1 MVGRDDMSRDG
12 DQEYQLGPADAL
24 IATVATPSRSGTNE
38 VIIALEHVPAV
49 SNAAV
54 PGFGDFGLYFDQRKR
69 KLAEQAEQRAAI
81 APKHDQIFAG
91 VVFHINGYT
100 QPSHY
105 ELKLLLVERGGRFLH
120 YLSKTQ
126 VTHIIASGLTM
137 SKEKEFRNYKVVR
150 PEWVVD
156 SVRAR
161 KLLSWQRYSIFNG
174 SYAEFAARLPLAI
187 DDVHEWG
194 DINGEPSAGNILEN
208 SKSEG
213 YSRPPPAP
221 TGNSFAA
228 TSSRRQAPVPPNT
241 IVVDRFNEGLNR
253 SWVRKNLVTDK
264 GFISRYYA
272 SSRLH
277 HMSVWKA
284 EMKDYVAQLNQRR
297 GTHSS
302 AKDAKPG
309 PAMGY
314 SRTIMHVDFDCFFVS
329 ASLLSH
335 PQLVDRPVAVCH
347 MQQQELADDGGH
359 GAIEHPGGTGQ
370 IASCNYL
377 ARSFGVKNGMFMAQA
392 SQLCPSLAT
401 VPYEFDTYKRVSK
414 TFYDIVTEI
423 ADETQAVSI
432 DEALLDVTHVV
443 HQQYQGSAEALA
455 QHIRRRVLESTQC
468 TVSVGI
474 GPNILLA
481 RIATAKAKPDGVRS
495 LNIEQ
500 LLAMGLHTRDL
511 PGIGH
516 TVEESLSSQGIKRV
530 ADIRAA
536 SMGLLQSICGEKTAA
551 TLHSFSRGVDNRPLE
566 PDKPRKVF
574 GVEIGWGVRLS
585 NQHEAD
591 DFVTRLVEEVC
602 RSMEAAKR
610 IGGAVTLKI
619 KKRQEGQGKPGKF
632 LGHGICDSLS
642 KSAMLPG
649 MTGDSAKIAHVC
661 AKLLLQMN
669 VDPLD
674 IRAVG
679 IQVHKLASSKLHAD
693 VGNMLAKPRVGQ
705 GEGLKQCS
713 NLLPE
718 LPSASQ
724 LDLSVLNELPES
736 IRQELQ
742 AAYQQINP
750 KIDLGL
756 SSRKPASI
764 SPEVR
769 PQPSKIGV
777 AKRPISD
784 GINATRGRSR
794 KLVFPTARPK
804 DVAEK
809 ASLIDAFRK
818 IETLDS
824 IMPSQMDSDVW
835 RHLPL
840 SIRRELAR
848 EYVKTS
854 ASKPVAAASGKEA
867 NVGATTSAAKGNGPA
882 NVVVSGPILFGKHEV
897 ADVRALI
904 KAWVD
909 SSELGPYEEDV
920 AEVGDYVEALVKHRN
935 LLKAEDALKYLKF
948 CIDGEHSAWADALAV
963 VLDRANVIC
972 MAMYSSSFG
981 L

>member
-1 MVGRDDMSRDG
+1 
-12 DQEYQLGPADAL
+12 
-24 IATVATPSRSGTNE
+24 
-38 VIIALEHVPAV
+38 
-49 SNAAV
+49 
-54 PGFGDFGLYFDQRKR
+54 
-69 KLAEQAEQRAAI
+69 
-81 APKHDQIFAG
+81 
-91 VVFHINGYT
+91 
-100 QPSHY
+100 
-105 ELKLLLVERGGRFLH
+105 
-120 YLSKTQ
+120 
-126 VTHIIASGLTM
+126 M

-156 SVRAR
+156 SVGAR
-161 KLLSWQRYSIFNG
+161 KLLSWQKYSLFNG
-174 SYAEFAARLPLAI
+174 PHAELAARPPLFL
-187 DDVHEWG
+187 DDVDEWS
-194 DINGEPSAGNILEN
+194 DLNASLSPRDMLEN
-208 SKSEG
+208 SNYEG
-213 YSRPPPAP
+213 YSRPPLAP
-221 TGNSFAA
+221 TTNMIAS
-228 TSSRRQAPVPPNT
+228 TSSSRRQAPVPLNT
-241 IVVDRFNEGLNR
+241 IIIDRFDEGLNR

-284 EMKDYVAQLNQRR
+284 EVKDYVAQLNRKR
-297 GTHSS
+297 GTHPSIKDVEPGS
-302 AKDAKPG
+302 ALSYG
-309 PAMGY
+309 
-314 SRTIMHVDFDCFFVS
+314 RTIMHVDFDCFFVS

-335 PQLVDRPVAVCH
+335 PQHVKKPVAVCH
-347 MQQQELADDGGH
+347 MQQQEPSDESGH
-359 GAIEHPGGTGQ
+359 GAMETPGGSSQ

-377 ARSFGVKNGMFMAQA
+377 ARSFGVRNGMFMAQA
-392 SQLCPSLAT
+392 SQLCPSIVT

-414 TFYDIVTEI
+414 MFYDIVTEI

-443 HQQYQGSAEALA
+443 HQQYQGNAEALA

-474 GPNILLA
+474 GPSILLA

-495 LNIEQ
+495 LDIEQ
-500 LLAMGLHTRDL
+500 FLTMDLHTRDL

-516 TVEESLSSQGIKRV
+516 TVEESLASHSIKRV

-536 SMGLLQSICGEKTAA
+536 HVNLLQSICGEKTAA
-551 TLHSFSRGVDNRPLE
+551 TLHNFSRGIDNRALE

-574 GVEIGWGVRLS
+574 GAEIGWGVRLS

-649 MTGDSAKIAHVC
+649 MTSDFAKIAPVC
-661 AKLLLQMN
+661 IKLLLQMN

-679 IQVHKLASSKLHAD
+679 IQVHKLASSESHTT
-693 VGNMLAKPRVGQ
+693 VGDMLTKPKVGSGDGPRQ
-705 GEGLKQCS
+705 KS
-713 NLLPE
+713 SLLSE

-724 LDLSVLNELPES
+724 LDISVLSELPES

-750 KIDLGL
+750 NVDLGL
-756 SSRKPASI
+756 NSNRSASI
-764 SPEVR
+764 SPDKR
-769 PQPSKIGV
+769 AQPSKASA
-777 AKRPISD
+777 AKRAVT
-784 GINATRGRSR
+784 GGVGATRGRSR

-804 DVAEK
+804 DVTGK

-818 IETLDS
+818 IESLDS
-824 IMPSQMDSDVW
+824 IMPSQMDTDVW
-835 RHLPL
+835 GNLPL
-840 SIRRELAR
+840 NIRRELAR
-848 EYVKTS
+848 DYVKTNAPKS
-854 ASKPVAAASGKEA
+854 FAATSSGAEA
-867 NVGATTSAAKGNGPA
+867 NVGATTSAAKGKTPV
-882 NVVVSGPILFGKHEV
+882 NVVVSGPKLFGKQDI

-909 SSELGPYEEDV
+909 SSELGPYKEDV
-920 AEVGDYVEALVKHRN
+920 VEVGDYVEALVKHRS
-935 LLKAEDALKYLKF
+935 LFKAEDALKYLNF
-948 CIDGEHSAWADALAV
+948 CTDGKHPAWTDAVAV
-963 VLDRANVIC
+963 VLDRANAIC
-972 MAMYSSSFG
+972 KAMYSSS
-981 L
+981 LCL

>member
-1 MVGRDDMSRDG
+1 MAGKDDTSKDDDR
-12 DQEYQLGPADAL
+12 EYQLGPADAL
-24 IATVATPSRSGTNE
+24 IAAVATPSRAGNSE
-38 VIIALEHVPAV
+38 MHIALEHVPAA
-49 SNAAV
+49 SNTVV
-54 PGFGDFGLYFDQRKR
+54 PGVGDSGMYFDQRKR

-81 APKHDQIFAG
+81 APKYDQIFAG

-126 VTHIIASGLTM
+126 VTHIIASRLTM
-137 SKEKEFRNYKVVR
+137 SKEKEFRNYKVVH

-161 KLLSWQRYSIFNG
+161 KLMPWQRYSIFNG
-174 SYAEFAARLPLAI
+174 SHAEFTARPPLAI
-187 DDVHEWG
+187 DDEWG
-194 DINGEPSAGNILEN
+194 DINGELLAGNIPGDA
-208 SKSEG
+208 KSEG

-221 TGNSFAA
+221 IGNSFAA
-228 TSSRRQAPVPPNT
+228 TSSRRQAPVQPNT
-241 IVVDRFNEGLNR
+241 MVVDWFNEGLNR

-284 EMKDYVAQLNQRR
+284 EMKDYVAQLNRKR
-297 GTHSS
+297 STNPKV
-302 AKDAKPG
+302 KDAESG
-309 PAMGY
+309 SAM
-314 SRTIMHVDFDCFFVS
+314 SHNRTIMHVDFDCFFVS

-335 PQLVDRPVAVCH
+335 PQLADKPVAVCH
-347 MQQQELADDGGH
+347 MQQQELSDEGGGH
-359 GAIEHPGGTGQ
+359 GVIGNPGGTSQ

-443 HQQYQGSAEALA
+443 HQQYRGNAEDLA
-455 QHIRRRVLESTQC
+455 QDIRRRVLESTQC
-468 TVSVGI
+468 IVSVGI
-474 GPNILLA
+474 GPSILLA
-481 RIATAKAKPDGVRS
+481 RIATAKAKPNGVRS
-495 LNIEQ
+495 LDIEQ
-500 LLAMGLHTRDL
+500 FLAMDLHTRDL

-516 TVEESLSSQGIKRV
+516 TVEESLASQGIKRV
-530 ADIRAA
+530 ADIRAT
-536 SMGLLQSICGEKTAA
+536 SMSLLQSVCGEKTAA
-551 TLHSFSRGVDNRPLE
+551 TLHSFSRGVDNRALE

-574 GVEIGWGVRLS
+574 GAEIGWGVRLS
-585 NQHEAD
+585 NQQEAN
-591 DFVTRLVEEVC
+591 DFVTRLAEEVC

-649 MTGDSAKIAHVC
+649 MTCDSVKIAAVC
-661 AKLLLQMN
+661 VKLLLLMS

-679 IQVHKLASSKLHAD
+679 IQVHKLASSESHTD
-693 VGNMLAKPRVGQ
+693 VGDMLAKPRIEQTGGVKQ
-705 GEGLKQCS
+705 SPGLLS
-713 NLLPE
+713 E

-750 KIDLGL
+750 NIDLGL
-756 SSRKPASI
+756 SSGKSAST
-764 SPEVR
+764 SPGVR
-769 PQPSKIGV
+769 AQPSKTSAAQRSVSGSIG
-777 AKRPISD
+777 
-784 GINATRGRSR
+784 ATRGRSR

-804 DVAEK
+804 EGAEK

-818 IETLDS
+818 IESLDS

-835 RHLPL
+835 GHLPL

-854 ASKPVAAASGKEA
+854 AAKPVEAGAA
-867 NVGATTSAAKGNGPA
+867 TSAAKGKDPVK
-882 NVVVSGPILFGKHEV
+882 VVVSGPRLFGKHDV

-909 SSELGPYEEDV
+909 SSELGPYEEDI

-935 LLKAEDALKYLKF
+935 LFKAEDTLKYLKF
-948 CIDGEHSAWADALAV
+948 CVDGRHAAWAGALAT
-963 VLDRANVIC
+963 VLGRADAIC
-972 MAMYSSSFG
+972 RAMYSSSFC
-981 L
+981 LL